1 MNKNLYEDSIILIG
15 PSGAGKSTVADDM
28 EKRLKMPR
36 VCLDKMASDARK
48 NGERARF
55 RTPDEFSYYMIHSLI
70 SVAEKREGAYAVVD
84 FGAGHSI
91 YKDKTIFAKVKKE
104 LKPFKNVVLLLPCK
118 DESKALEI
126 MASRSTGD
134 TSDNLEFLRNP
145 CNRELATMVVYAD
158 GRTPQEIS
166 DEIMSRIDQRKKR
179 EIDSGEIAQ

>member
-70 SVAEKREGAYAVVD
+70 SAAEKREGAYAVVD

-104 LKPFKNVVLLLPCK
+104 LKGDPQKYAFIGIDYGNTYSSIGYYSPITKRIEVIDDQFGKIDIPTIVGFKQN
-118 DESKALEI
+118 
-126 MASRSTGD
+126 
-134 TSDNLEFLRNP
+134 SDGKIENFYG
-145 CNRELATMVVYAD
+145 NRIKSA
-158 GRTPQEIS
+158 
-166 DEIMSRIDQRKKR
+166 KKFM
-179 EIDSGEIAQ
+179 